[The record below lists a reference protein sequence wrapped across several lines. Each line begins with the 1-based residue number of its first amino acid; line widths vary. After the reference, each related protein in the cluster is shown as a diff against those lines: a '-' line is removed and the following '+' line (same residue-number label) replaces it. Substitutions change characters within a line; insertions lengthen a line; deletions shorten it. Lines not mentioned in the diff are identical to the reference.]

1 MEKYKMDLHLFD
13 EGAAGGEGGA
23 AAQGPEAGAQ
33 AEGGAPEGGR
43 DMEAEFDSLIKGD
56 FKDTYNKRVSG
67 IVKDRLKGSKQTEA
81 SLREAREVMALMGE
95 RYGLDGTDAK
105 ALRAALENDKQYLE
119 QEALEKGMSV
129 EQLEASGA
137 DTAYVMPSHQIGGI
151 RP

>member
-1 MEKYKMDLHLFD
+1 MGEIKIDFSYTENRHAGKTAEGTPERRQRGHAGETAERGYIMEKYKMDLHLFD

-67 IVKDRLKGSKQTEA
+67 IVKDL
-81 SLREAREVMALMGE
+81 SLI
-95 RYGLDGTDAK
+95 
-105 ALRAALENDKQYLE
+105 
-119 QEALEKGMSV
+119 
-129 EQLEASGA
+129 
-137 DTAYVMPSHQIGGI
+137 HI
-151 RP
+151 